1 MTIRELRIL
10 PPLAVGRLGAADC
23 PMDNYDAEVDGDR
36 PLDFRRL
43 RPTATFRVDPDSGE
57 ITETFVPDELRF
69 TDEGKARPVAPFLE
83 VWAVTADDALEP
95 LTVDLLDGHGLS
107 PEDLRWSVDVGNYK
121 LFRRTR
127 IDADKIDAAVGSFS
141 DHVRHPLLGT
151 SPNFWPGKRLPLGWV
166 QYVKPTDGYPE
177 IRLRFTPARGY
188 VYGSS
193 TATPPAGK
201 PADANIV
208 DVLYDASPGRGTWLG
223 YFDRGD
229 DPGVTSPSQIYFGE
243 DVGGNWVSKGY
254 LDDECDGLVRV
265 ELTVDGTTLAAY
277 GRIGA
282 GPPAYA
288 PDGFPIRTVAD
299 ELEQALFGPET
310 PDGEA
315 SLDRVEEIV
324 RRAFETVRLMNTAI
338 MNGNPVNGV
347 PIVASQMAA
356 QDSGDTGR
364 FYEPIMAPS
373 LVDQLA
379 LRALHETILTA
390 LRSGTAPW
398 FVDVLR
404 NFDEIGDL
412 SNKGR
417 RKMPALM
424 RGADARYLT
433 LTRRQVDL
441 IRKVAQRDI
450 FAADQPKQA
459 DGPAS
464 QPTPTTEKRP

>member
-1 MTIRELRIL
+1 M
-10 PPLAVGRLGAADC
+10 
-23 PMDNYDAEVDGDR
+23 
-36 PLDFRRL
+36 
-43 RPTATFRVDPDSGE
+43 
-57 ITETFVPDELRF
+57 
-69 TDEGKARPVAPFLE
+69 
-83 VWAVTADDALEP
+83 
-95 LTVDLLDGHGLS
+95 
-107 PEDLRWSVDVGNYK
+107 
-121 LFRRTR
+121 
-127 IDADKIDAAVGSFS
+127 
-141 DHVRHPLLGT
+141 
-151 SPNFWPGKRLPLGWV
+151 
-166 QYVKPTDGYPE
+166 
-177 IRLRFTPARGY
+177 
-188 VYGSS
+188 YGSS

-299 ELEQALFGPET
+299 ELEQALFGPQT
-310 PDGEA
+310 PDDEA

-347 PIVASQMAA
+347 PIVANQMAA

-379 LRALHETILTA
+379 LRA
-390 LRSGTAPW
+390 
-398 FVDVLR
+398 
-404 NFDEIGDL
+404 
-412 SNKGR
+412 
-417 RKMPALM
+417 
-424 RGADARYLT
+424 AREHPHCP
-433 LTRRQVDL
+433 
-441 IRKVAQRDI
+441 AQRDGTVVRRR
-450 FAADQPKQA
+450 AAQFRRDR
-459 DGPAS
+459 GPL
-464 QPTPTTEKRP
+464 QQGPP

>member
-1 MTIRELRIL
+1 
-10 PPLAVGRLGAADC
+10 
-23 PMDNYDAEVDGDR
+23 
-36 PLDFRRL
+36 
-43 RPTATFRVDPDSGE
+43 
-57 ITETFVPDELRF
+57 
-69 TDEGKARPVAPFLE
+69 
-83 VWAVTADDALEP
+83 
-95 LTVDLLDGHGLS
+95 
-107 PEDLRWSVDVGNYK
+107 
-121 LFRRTR
+121 
-127 IDADKIDAAVGSFS
+127 
-141 DHVRHPLLGT
+141 
-151 SPNFWPGKRLPLGWV
+151 
-166 QYVKPTDGYPE
+166 
-177 IRLRFTPARGY
+177 